1 MENSG
6 GSIFQRLSVEI
17 NAFLKS
23 VAPEMRDS
31 AIAIVIIDIIIFLI
45 LYIVLFII
53 IMWIKSKIIARF
65 KDKKGNSLTIQFLEK
80 IITIALIVYFVV
92 LPLGGDQIAKSI
104 LGSTAVVAAIVGFA
118 AQDAIKD
125 MFAGLQISIYKP
137 FDVGSRIA
145 FEDGTTGVVE
155 SMTLRHVVLVMLDT
169 TRLIIPNSK
178 ANSMKIINYSYGDTP
193 KSVEFRF
200 PISYD
205 SDLQKAKDVIRKTI
219 CENPLSLNKDSYDEN
234 EPNSRSVYFL
244 SLDNSALIMGATV
257 QFPMNIKTE
266 VLKDEINSAV
276 FTALN
281 ENGIKIPY
289 NQIDVTVKTEDSG
302 S

>member
-92 LPLGGDQIAKSI
+92 LPLGGDQIARSI

-205 SDLQKAKDVIRKTI
+205 SDLQKAKDIIRKTI
-219 CENPLSLNKDSYDEN
+219 CENPLSLNKDSYD
-234 EPNSRSVYFL
+234 
-244 SLDNSALIMGATV
+244 
-257 QFPMNIKTE
+257 
-266 VLKDEINSAV
+266 
-276 FTALN
+276 
-281 ENGIKIPY
+281 
-289 NQIDVTVKTEDSG
+289 
-302 S
+302 